1 MAATVWWVRHGE
13 SEANAGLPTPDAWTT
28 PLTQEGWRQ
37 SHAIAAA
44 IRQRPRLIVHSC
56 MTRAKQTCEP
66 TLARWPLTPTEQWP
80 VQEFTFLSGPR
91 YVNTTQE
98 ERQAGVRGY
107 WERMDPH
114 EVDGLGAESFAAF
127 IGRVDA
133 ALARLAAIDQSP
145 TDGPVVVFTH
155 GRFLRGVL
163 LRIRECAAGQPPI
176 PLDQLM
182 RRARDL
188 MTEVSVPNGVIIPM
202 RRLAAAGDLPGA
214 AWTLGCPEIGHLIE
228 DEDAAPLPAAVA

>member
-1 MAATVWWVRHGE
+1 MAASVLWVRHGE

-66 TLARWPLTPTEQWP
+66 TLARWPLTPMEQWP
-80 VQEFTFLSGPR
+80 VQEFTFLSGAR
-91 YVNTTQE
+91 YVNTTQD
-98 ERQAGVRGY
+98 EREAGVRGY

-114 EVDGLGAESFAAF
+114 ENDGPGAESFAAF
-127 IGRVDA
+127 MGRVDDT
-133 ALARLAAIDQSP
+133 LARLATIDQSP

-163 LRIRECAAGQPPI
+163 LRLRECAAAA
-176 PLDQLM
+176 PLPLEHLM
-182 RRARDL
+182 RRAYDL
-188 MTEVSVPNGVIIPM
+188 MTEVSVPNGVIMPM
-202 RRLAAAGDLPGA
+202 RRVASGGDASAAC
-214 AWTLGCPEIGHLIE
+214 WTVSCPEIGHLIDD
-228 DEDAAPLPAAVA
+228 DEPSLQAAVA